1 MPVGA
6 CECAVL
12 MIKVLFASIASRE
25 VRVRSLLY
33 VATRDDVRRL
43 AQRWRFSRRK
53 MSEGGF
59 RVYNVSRKP

>member
-1 MPVGA
+1 MP
-6 CECAVL
+6 VL

-25 VRVRSLLY
+25 VRVRPLLY

-53 MSEGGF
+53 S
-59 RVYNVSRKP
+59 